1 MKKMILAVLL
11 ASTAAV
17 SCTSS
22 APSHNTNY
30 ICKEQ
35 SSGNLFQYEFNGT
48 EVVLT
53 ATIGSTVFDPETYKV
68 THVTTLQDGTIEL
81 AFEGTRTGSGT
92 AGEYSAKMYE
102 KLSFTAGK
110 LEWAEQTSATIYTN
124 SGETWVTTAAET
136 AYSDFSCAVLK

>member
-1 MKKMILAVLL
+1 MILAVLL

-17 SCTSS
+17 SFTASA

-48 EVVLT
+48 EVVRT
-53 ATIGSTVFDPETYKV
+53 AKIGSTVSDPEIYKV
-68 THVTTLQDGTIEL
+68 THVEIPADGTIEL
-81 AFEGTRTGSGT
+81 AFERTRTGSGT

-110 LEWAEQTSATIYTN
+110 LEWAAQTSATIYTN
-124 SGETWVTTAAET
+124 SGETWVTTAAQT
-136 AYSDFSCAVLK
+136 AYSDFYCAVLK

>member
-1 MKKMILAVLL
+1 MILAVLL

-68 THVTTLQDGTIEL
+68 TLVKTLHAEDGTIVL
-81 AFEGTRTGSGT
+81 AFERTRTGSGT
-92 AGEYSAKMYE
+92 AGEYSAKIYE
-102 KLSFTAGK
+102 RLRFIAGK

-124 SGETWVTTAAET
+124 SGETWVTTAAQT